1 MVIGVC
7 NWVVGQLAENK
18 IYGEGARELQM
29 NRSAME
35 LRSMHKQ
42 AMLPI
47 CLVQLRPPIMLVLI
61 DSACEP
67 SLGRERSF
75 AAEILD
81 MRIHLLK
88 WAVGC

>member
-1 MVIGVC
+1 MVIGIC
-7 NWVVGQLAENK
+7 NWVVGQLTDTK

-47 CLVQLRPPIMLVLI
+47 CLVQLRSSIMLVSI